1 MKHTISIV
9 TEEFENQKTGEK
21 VEGITIMIDGILK
34 EIVNIIKREK
44 PEYENN
50 VSVIQD
56 ALMRGLEEI
65 KKTL

>member
-1 MKHTISIV
+1 MKQTISIM